1 MRGSEFAQLRA
12 FLEIAQQGNFAR
24 AAAYLGLA
32 PSTLSQTL
40 RALEQ
45 RLGVRLLQ
53 RTTRSMHLT
62 EAGEHLLERIRP
74 AFAELHAA
82 VEAINDFRDA
92 PVGTLRLSVST
103 VPAQMIVAPLLK
115 EFLARYPGISLDITV
130 DNVNVDIVKGRFD
143 AGIRY
148 GRLIA
153 NDMVMVRASAPSRIL
168 AVASPQYLAGHPAP
182 KKPQELQAH
191 TCIRFRL
198 REQQFL
204 AWEFEK
210 NKQKLEVVV
219 YGPLVVNDVDLLVR
233 AARDGIGV
241 GYVAEAYITQ
251 DLAAG
256 TLVPLLT
263 DWSPSRNHWY
273 LYYASRHLLPA
284 PLKVFIQFLRE
295 KLALA

>member
-53 RTTRSMHLT
+53 RTTRSVHLT
-62 EAGEHLLERIRP
+62 EAGEQLVERIRP

-82 VEAINDFRDA
+82 IEAINDFRDT
-92 PVGTLRLSVST
+92 PVGTLRLSVSA

-115 EFLARYPGISLDITV
+115 EFLTRYPGISLDITV
-130 DNVNVDIVKGRFD
+130 DNTNVDIVKGRFD

-153 NDMVMVRASAPSRIL
+153 NDMVMVRASVASRLL
-168 AVASPQYLAGHPAP
+168 AVASPQYLAQHPAP
-182 KKPQELQAH
+182 KTPQDLHEH
-191 TCIRFRL
+191 NCIRFRL
-198 REQQFL
+198 GSQQFL
-204 AWEFEK
+204 TWEFEK
-210 NKQKLEVVV
+210 NKKKLEVAVS
-219 YGPLVVNDVDLLVR
+219 GPLIVNDVNLVVR
-233 AARDGIGV
+233 AARDGLGV
-241 GYVAEAYITQ
+241 GYVAETYIAD
-251 DLAAG
+251 DLARG
-256 TLVPLLT
+256 SLVPLLP
-263 DWSPSRNHWY
+263 DWSPSRGNWY
-273 LYYASRHLLPA
+273 LYYASRHHLPA

-295 KLALA
+295 KIAPP